1 MPTMTGD
8 EARERFAA
16 ARSATLGTA
25 DADGSPH
32 LVPVTF
38 ALAGESGDTVVFAVD
53 HKPKRSQRLKRLANI
68 AANPAVTLLADAYD
82 EDWERLWWAR
92 ADGTARVMAPPEH
105 SAASARHV
113 GLLVSLVLKYREQYG
128 PRPPRGPVVEIT
140 VDRWTGWRAV

>member
-1 MPTMTGD
+1 MPKMTGD

-16 ARSATLGTA
+16 ARSAVLATA
-25 DADGSPH
+25 DADGRPH

-38 ALAGESGDTVVFAVD
+38 ALAGEPGDAVVFAVD

-68 AANPAVTLLADAYD
+68 GVNPAVSLLADAYD
-82 EDWERLWWAR
+82 EDWERLWWVR
-92 ADGTARVMAPPEH
+92 ADGTARVLPPPEH

-113 GLLVSLVLKYREQYG
+113 GRLVLKYREQYG

-140 VDRWTGWRAV
+140 VQRWTGWRAV